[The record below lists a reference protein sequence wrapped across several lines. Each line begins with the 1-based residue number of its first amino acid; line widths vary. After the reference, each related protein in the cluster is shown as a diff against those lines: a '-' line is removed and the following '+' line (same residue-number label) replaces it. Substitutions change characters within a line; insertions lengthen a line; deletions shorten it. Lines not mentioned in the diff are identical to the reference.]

1 MVNIVVRLY
10 LLYRELWTLY
20 KPTYTVYI
28 RQFFLSI
35 PAAGVVHTSEPH
47 DCQNTLSLFLSVVLS
62 LAQPLTCTCLHIPS
76 QYLARHLALPSLSE
90 QFKWII
96 RLMMRRK
103 WIVHLLISN
112 QSPLS
117 CSWCRIRLAL
127 CEMTPD
133 SVRHCNTLWV
143 PVKSGTSSLG
153 RELFL
158 CGQLTSSIPPAPKW
172 DTNAMSPLSVPL
184 VYMLIC
190 IIINK
195 ERWHAHTD
203 PVFDTTLA
211 PSSLLPL

>member
-1 MVNIVVRLY
+1 MHWRLETGDFPCPCSGWVHQAS
-10 LLYRELWTLY
+10 LLQTMLCPHTTEACDCQQT
-20 KPTYTVYI
+20 
-28 RQFFLSI
+28 
-35 PAAGVVHTSEPH
+35 VVHTGLFLFS
-47 DCQNTLSLFLSVVLS
+47 LSLSVVLS

-76 QYLARHLALPSLSE
+76 QYLAWHLALLSLSE

-127 CEMTPD
+127 CEMTPA
-133 SVRHCNTLWV
+133 SVQHCNTLWV

-158 CGQLTSSIPPAPKW
+158 CGQLTSSLPPAPK
-172 DTNAMSPLSVPL
+172 
-184 VYMLIC
+184 
-190 IIINK
+190 
-195 ERWHAHTD
+195 
-203 PVFDTTLA
+203 
-211 PSSLLPL
+211 